1 MTNVNPLHSPEYQF
15 LLTRLKEAR
24 QAADL
29 TQKDLSKS
37 LGKPQSY
44 VSKYERGER
53 RLDVIEFLQV
63 ARSLGTDP
71 YAMLLKVEQ
80 QFFRQ

>member
-1 MTNVNPLHSPEYQF
+1 MNPLHSPEYQF
-15 LLTRLKEAR
+15 LLTQLKEAR
-24 QAADL
+24 QVAEL
-29 TQKDLSKS
+29 TQSELSGR

-63 ARSLGTDP
+63 AQGLGADP
-71 YAMLLKVEQ
+71 YAMLRKVEQ
-80 QFFRQ
+80 QFSRQ